1 MRLAE
6 YYLTHHGEIDLSNCN
21 NIPDAPRV
29 AGHNSS
35 DETTTKK
42 EPGKREGRSTATG
55 ATSAVPGKKGRSKS
69 KKSKSG
75 DGGAAADTAKVDKA
89 LYTLT
94 GKNISTE
101 QVINPGLIAPALR
114 HFFHFLT
121 PLKWE

>member
-1 MRLAE
+1 MRLPE

-35 DETTTKK
+35 DETPTTKK
-42 EPGKREGRSTATG
+42 EPGKREGRSAAPG
-55 ATSAVPGKKGRSKS
+55 ATSALPGKKGRSKS

-75 DGGAAADTAKVDKA
+75 GEGGGAADAAKVDRA

-101 QVINPGLIAPALR
+101 QVINPDFVDRNKIR
-114 HFFHFLT
+114 
-121 PLKWE
+121 

>member
-1 MRLAE
+1 MRLPE

-35 DETTTKK
+35 DETVTKK
-42 EPGKREGRSTATG
+42 EAGKREGRSAAPG
-55 ATSAVPGKKGRSKS
+55 PISAVAGKKSRSKS
-69 KKSKSG
+69 KKTKTGEKGPTS
-75 DGGAAADTAKVDKA
+75 DAVKVDKA

-101 QVINPGLIAPALR
+101 QVTRSA
-114 HFFHFLT
+114 
-121 PLKWE
+121 